1 MGRLERVI
9 SAGFVGASL
18 CAVAA
23 PALAEDDDPP
33 YAVASCA
40 DPDPKNSLQADLGS
54 GVIGV
59 GYEHRLVKH
68 LSLRLTLQYNEPWYT
83 EIWGGPDTDAY
94 AWVAELRPF
103 VFPLGTG
110 MKGLYVSPFARAG
123 VGYAKDGL
131 DDTASNPVWSVGA
144 TAGYGWMFNYD
155 RILLRLG
162 AGAQY
167 WAYETGS
174 QKKAGVNGVYPQ
186 VDIIFGWAF

>member
-9 SAGFVGASL
+9 SAGFVAVSL

-40 DPDPKNSLQADLGS
+40 DPDPENSVQADLGS
-54 GVIGV
+54 GVLGV

-68 LSLRLTLQYNEPWYT
+68 LSLRLTLQFNKPWYT
-83 EIWGGPDTDAY
+83 ETWGGPDTDVY

-103 VFPLGTG
+103 IFPFGTG
-110 MKGLYVSPFARAG
+110 LRGVYVSPFGRAG
-123 VGYAKDGL
+123 LGFARDEL
-131 DDTASNPVWSVGA
+131 DEPRLGPAWTVGA

-167 WAYETGS
+167 WHYKVGDRT
-174 QKKAGVNGVYPQ
+174 KAGVNGVYPQ
-186 VDIIFGWAF
+186 VDIILGWAF